1 MSKVNDLSSRLLRS
15 PLLWGAAISF
25 LFFALIHGRVITDAT
40 VIRYLAGHWV
50 EYVEVVMFGVG
61 LAALAIKWLD
71 LFRQRSVIG
80 DGLLSAVPE
89 GGQEPTEAARLAASL
104 PSVEE
109 RDGYL
114 PRRLREALDLVVR
127 TGSADGLQDHLK
139 YLSDLDAARAAQSYG
154 LVRFVI
160 WAIPIMGFLGTVIGI
175 TVAIASLSPTQL
187 ENISGVVA
195 GLGTAFD
202 TTATALALS
211 MVLMFMQFVIDRY
224 EQALLGEVDQAAWV
238 ALAGRFQ
245 SVEVVDDGTSL
256 AIARLGEAVGRS
268 STRLIEAQEQSWRA
282 LEQSAA
288 ENVEKA
294 FAVAAA
300 RLQTTLSSSLDVT
313 LAKWSDSLV
322 KAQTELASTRE
333 DRWTNA
339 AESMAA
345 AMRSFEQHQK
355 TLAGQA
361 ELLGKVVD
369 ATHNVAALERAL
381 DNNLS
386 ALTDSGRFEET
397 LATLATAVQ
406 LLAARAQ
413 DASIESRRVDLQ
425 VSARGK
431 AA

>member
-1 MSKVNDLSSRLLRS
+1 VSKVNDLSSRLLRS
-15 PLLWGAAISF
+15 PLLWGSAISF

-71 LFRQRSVIG
+71 LVRQRSVIG
-80 DGLLSAVPE
+80 DALLSAVPE

-288 ENVEKA
+288 ETVEKA

>member
-1 MSKVNDLSSRLLRS
+1 VSKVNDLSNRLIRS
-15 PLLWGAAISF
+15 PLLWGSAISF
-25 LFFALIHGRVITDAT
+25 LFFALIHGGVITDAN

-61 LAALAIKWLD
+61 LAALAIKGAD
-71 LFRQRSVIG
+71 LVRQRAVVS
-80 DGLLSAVPE
+80 DELLEAIPE
-89 GGQEPTEAARLAASL
+89 GGQEPAEAERLTEALSTAQGR
-104 PSVEE
+104 E
-109 RDGYL
+109 GYL

-127 TGSADGLQDHLK
+127 TGSADDLQDHLK

-175 TVAIASLSPTQL
+175 TVAIASLSPTEL

-224 EQALLGEVDQAAWV
+224 EQALLGEVDQAAWA

-245 SVEVVDDGTSL
+245 SVEVADDGTSL

-288 ENVEKA
+288 ENIEKA
-294 FAVAAA
+294 FAETAG
-300 RLQTTLSSSLDVT
+300 RLQSTLSHSLDST
-313 LAKWSDSLV
+313 LAKWSESLV
-322 KAQTELASTRE
+322 KAQAELASTRE
-333 DRWTNA
+333 DRWTAA

-381 DNNLS
+381 DNNL
-386 ALTDSGRFEET
+386 ATLAGSGRFEET
-397 LATLATAVQ
+397 IATLAAAVQ

-413 DASIESRRVDLQ
+413 DASVEPRRVDLL